1 MKATALKIIWILL
14 WGIMLFV
21 WTDRTLDPVLMPRAF
36 LGSIG
41 LALGL
46 LFISRKSLSI
56 TLLSLQSFQPG
67 MMLLL
72 YLSVSLISLSFAN
85 NFAEA
90 AADVCRTGFLLLAYL
105 FIQSFRQEE
114 EAFLRSSLSKIWI
127 FSAWILTGAGAI
139 QLAALYNAGQ
149 FTHEGLYSVTLT
161 FANRNILAEMLLLGI
176 PWIFS
181 SAIESKKS
189 IFKNLY
195 LLTAMITLAFTMLLL
210 SRAVWLAALAGG
222 FMVLIAS
229 RRNQESPFPIKKMAL
244 FISFSAIVGIAL
256 FATLSS
262 AADLGKL
269 VQQSWWSGIGSG
281 SERLTLWNRT
291 LELIKDYPMG
301 TGPGSWQF
309 RWGDYSVTGTRN
321 ELGEVFFTRP
331 HNDWLWVLAETGW
344 MGFLAYVGIFIA
356 AFYQLF
362 NQKNKQYSVIFGL
375 SAYVII
381 AFFAFPR
388 ERMEETWIL
397 AVILAFTC
405 PQNEYTQADIR
416 KLQTI
421 FPKMGLI
428 GMALFIAVFSAYRIR
443 GEIFTKIIWEA
454 KMKGDWKTMISASK
468 EAESW
473 AYTSDPSSTP
483 LAWYQGTAWFLR
495 GNPEKACE
503 YFQQANQIHPS
514 HLHILNNLGSCE
526 EIQNNSEEAK
536 KYYLHALR
544 ISPTFDEARINLAAV
559 YYNTDNLDSALYYI
573 ENCKQDWT
581 DSVWVHYR
589 DAIYHAKYVS
599 ENPDYEKE

>member
-1 MKATALKIIWILL
+1 MRATALKIIWILL

-85 NFAEA
+85 SFAEA

-127 FSAWILTGAGAI
+127 LSAWILTGAGAI

-181 SAIESKKS
+181 SALESKKS

-222 FMVLIAS
+222 IMVLIAS

-262 AADLGKL
+262 VADLGKL

-397 AVILAFTC
+397 AVLLAFTC
-405 PQNEYTQADIR
+405 PQNEYTQAEIR
-416 KLQTI
+416 KLKTI

-428 GMALFIAVFSAYRIR
+428 SMALFIAVFSVYRIR

-454 KMKGDWKTMISASK
+454 KIKGDWKTMISASK